1 MSKWETTGRFAKRW
15 LNSIYFFVLLGLI
28 LGGVTSVVV
37 VPKPIISEITVSGA
51 ILEQADVDSIID
63 ELQSAKEDRNVM
75 AVVLNI
81 DSPGGA
87 VSAIEPIYFEILDL
101 KRFKPIVAS
110 VGTIA
115 ASGGYYIAVATNFIC
130 AQPNATVGSVGVIG
144 TLPGTEPLDE
154 NVITTGPFKRTGQPR
169 RRAIGEIETIRQQ
182 FVEAVTI
189 QRGERL
195 QIPEDELSQASV
207 YSGTEGL
214 LYGLID
220 DLGTSTLA
228 IQKAAELAHVRNYA
242 VTECLIQCTEVVNIE
257 GLRSRTNN
265 IPLYYYLYFEL
276 E

>member
-1 MSKWETTGRFAKRW
+1 MTVKFAKRW
-15 LNSIYFFVLLGLI
+15 LNSIYFFILLGLI
-28 LGGVTSVVV
+28 LGGLTSVIV

-51 ILEQADVDSIID
+51 ILERAYVDSIID
-63 ELQSAKEDRNVM
+63 ELQSAKEDRNVK
-75 AVVLNI
+75 AVVLKI

-87 VSAIEPIYFEILDL
+87 VSAIEPIYFEILEL
-101 KRFKPIVAS
+101 KRSKPVVAS

-115 ASGGYYIAVATNFIC
+115 ASGGYYIAVATNFIY

-144 TLPGTEPLDE
+144 TLPGTEKLDE
-154 NVITTGPFKRTGQPR
+154 NVITTGPFKRSGQSR
-169 RRAIGEIETIRQQ
+169 RRAISRIETIRQQ

-214 LYGLID
+214 RYGLID
-220 DLGTSTLA
+220 DIGMSA
-228 IQKAAELAHVRNYA
+228 QAMQKAAELAHIRSYS
-242 VTECLIQCTEVVNIE
+242 VTECLIQSTEVVDIE
-257 GLRSRTNN
+257 ALKSRTNN